1 MGFVGFDPEGPSA
14 PEWDSWDST
23 RLGGPIGAHSGVRPN
38 NIMIIM
44 IILIIASTHPSTASW
59 ILMRRATVRNTE
71 HGLLGYFSTHH
82 IAGTLRSEP
91 QRQTLSSYSTAVP
104 TRSYPKSERIIVC
117 HTSPVYK
124 VVTLHIR
131 AFTRH
136 QTPSRTPHFHCRR
149 TAACQLLA
157 LLGRRATQSS
167 LEHGR
172 SRRGHAVLSAGH
184 RLELHFFRSLSLFQA
199 LFPPSLP
206 LSSLFFYTI
215 FFLYVGPIPQNTP
228 PYL

>member
-1 MGFVGFDPEGPSA
+1 MTE
-14 PEWDSWDST
+14 
-23 RLGGPIGAHSGVRPN
+23 LC
-38 NIMIIM
+38 
-44 IILIIASTHPSTASW
+44 THPSTASW

-172 SRRGHAVLSAGH
+172 SRRGHALLSAGH
-184 RLELHFFRSLSLFQA
+184 PFGTALFSLTFAFPRTFPPLPPPLFAFFSVFRRSLHPHLRSPQDRLSDSYPRACA
-199 LFPPSLP
+199 LKTVL
-206 LSSLFFYTI
+206 
-215 FFLYVGPIPQNTP
+215 
-228 PYL
+228 

>member
-1 MGFVGFDPEGPSA
+1 MTE
-14 PEWDSWDST
+14 
-23 RLGGPIGAHSGVRPN
+23 LC
-38 NIMIIM
+38 
-44 IILIIASTHPSTASW
+44 THPSTASW
-59 ILMRRATVRNTE
+59 ILMRRATVGNTE

-172 SRRGHAVLSAGH
+172 SLRGHDVLSARHGTA
-184 RLELHFFRSLSLFQA
+184 LFELLFSLHFPLFHALPRPLYPSISFFRSLI
-199 LFPPSLP
+199 P
-206 LSSLFFYTI
+206 LSCYSSPLFLRASTRQV
-215 FFLYVGPIPQNTP
+215 LTRNTAS
-228 PYL
+228 